1 MNKDIKALAK
11 APHGRVIIFKKGISK
26 QLQDNL
32 CYLWQ
37 IPWKPNV
44 ARTVEKASSR
54 PSDGGIIKTPASG
67 TAGVRSRSQKNK

>member
-1 MNKDIKALAK
+1 MNKDIKALTK
-11 APHGRVIIFKKGISK
+11 APHGRVIIFNKGISR

-44 ARTVEKASSR
+44 ARTAEKASSR
-54 PSDGGIIKTPASG
+54 HSAGGTIKTHACG